1 MRRIISLFRLADRSR
16 PLIILSLFSFGV
28 LCLPEAGS
36 AQGER
41 VELLGEYQYT
51 YGDQQTP
58 DQARQI
64 AYTMAVRKA
73 IESYPVF
80 MEDTSPVKDPAVIK
94 AVIQTLASGYLQDLR
109 IVDQTEEGRR
119 VSCKVR
125 AFVEPGVFKTIL
137 NRELS
142 RLLDRKDP
150 EVVDENRQIK
160 ILSVSDYLVEDTR
173 KKKTVREI
181 KVVYQQVGSDS
192 TQVLI
197 DFYDTK
203 GKPLTGK
210 RSSTQEFLLPG
221 EIRQVLFTMPDDARS
236 YRVWLRK

>member
-1 MRRIISLFRLADRSR
+1 M
-16 PLIILSLFSFGV
+16 
-28 LCLPEAGS
+28 
-36 AQGER
+36 
-41 VELLGEYQYT
+41 ELLGEYQYT

-64 AYTMAVRKA
+64 ACTMAVRKA

-80 MEDTSPVKDPAVIK
+80 VEDTSPVKDPAVIK
-94 AVIQTLASGYLQDLR
+94 AVIQTLASGYLQDLQ

-125 AFVEPGVFKTIL
+125 AFVEPGVFKTVL

-150 EVVDENRQIK
+150 EVVDEKYRQIK

-173 KKKTVREI
+173 KKRTVREI

-197 DFYDTK
+197 DFM
-203 GKPLTGK
+203 
-210 RSSTQEFLLPG
+210 TQKAN
-221 EIRQVLFTMPDDARS
+221 R
-236 YRVWLRK
+236 